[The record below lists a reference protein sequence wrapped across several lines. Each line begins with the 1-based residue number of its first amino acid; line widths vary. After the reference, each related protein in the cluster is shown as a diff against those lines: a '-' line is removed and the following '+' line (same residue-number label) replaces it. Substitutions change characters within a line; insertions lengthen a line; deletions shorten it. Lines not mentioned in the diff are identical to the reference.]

1 MKTVFKLTFTAIFC
15 VWFLS
20 LVPLRGQS
28 TVNFYLTQFTGTTN
42 DTTITIKAQNN
53 PVIYN
58 GQFYWW
64 PANGTNIATTNGFA
78 TILLA
83 PSKYNVSLAGVAQS
97 WTITVTNSATALNAA
112 GLTTST
118 VIYNG
123 INSINGNAVTNDG
136 HGNYT
141 VTGGT
146 NVYAPGYGILFSNNT
161 VSINPSNALPVA
173 LVVTNN
179 DSQPITL
186 TNINNQITAQFSSQA
201 LGDAFDTPWLQVTN
215 NLNDDILQD
224 AYIGGDNGLPDLWML
239 SDTAGTGALQIFT
252 NSTVF
257 MGNQNGFVD
266 VASNGSVYIGNGFPQ
281 GSGSGAEFVPGVAGA
296 HYAVVTTGEFFG
308 NGGGLT
314 NATTALPANTNGLV
328 SAAQAATIA
337 AQYAGGNGLNVT
349 LYFTN
354 TLPAAQVISNYF
366 TDLIPTSWQ
375 FYLICT
381 NTDTA
386 TGLKPGNTIP
396 IEAINAANALFAGQA
411 NAAEPSFLP
420 LIGTNYVIVNSP
432 NSFNFGTAANWK
444 YPTLAP
450 GYASPTATVNF
461 NLISIITG
469 THTNQGGG
477 GSWTPTSESSLLAW
491 WNPTTIGLAN
501 GASIPTWADSS
512 THGNTLTSYGTDPLY
527 ETSVKNGQ
535 PATLWS
541 SATMRSSLTANTQPF
556 TIGFVFNTSDVTDDG
571 VILGD
576 TTGNSSVSVDVAGGD
591 LRLLSQNTTLIGQ
604 CAVSANTWYI
614 ALITYDGSG
623 DYGIWI
629 NAVSQA
635 SGTSLLTFSGD
646 TIQLGQKNASG
657 GDFYAGY
664 LGDFTIFNVAFNS
677 TQRANFFTWA
687 NAKWA
692 VY

>member
-1 MKTVFKLTFTAIFC
+1 MTTN
-15 VWFLS
+15 
-20 LVPLRGQS
+20 LVPWGYTIMLDGWPRS
-28 TVNFYLTQFTGTTN
+28 VHIVVPATNTVVNAVSLINPNQYSPLNLNTIIQGGATN
-42 DTTITIKAQNN
+42 LVPGFGVVITNTATNTTI
-53 PVIYN
+53 
-58 GQFYWW
+58 
-64 PANGTNIATTNGFA
+64 
-78 TILLA
+78 
-83 PSKYNVSLAGVAQS
+83 
-97 WTITVTNSATALNAA
+97 
-112 GLTTST
+112 
-118 VIYNG
+118 
-123 INSINGNAVTNDG
+123 
-136 HGNYT
+136 
-141 VTGGT
+141 
-146 NVYAPGYGILFSNNT
+146 
-161 VSINPSNALPVA
+161 SINPSNALPVA

-432 NSFNFGTAANWK
+432 NSFNFSTAANWK

-477 GSWTPTSESSLLAW
+477 GGGNNPNVLYYKLATGSGTTATDSSGNSFNGTMVGTPTWVTDWSLPALQLNGISQYITSGTAVNSSIVRNNITVNVWIDLAVYPSAQEDLVSW
-491 WNPTTIGLAN
+491 GYDGTGTGFELALSAA
-501 GASIPTWADSS
+501 GYPSFITFVGGS
-512 THGNTLTSYGTDPLY
+512 THGIVDTSAGIPTGK
-527 ETSVKNGQ
+527 S
-535 PATLWS
+535 
-541 SATMRSSLTANTQPF
+541 M
-556 TIGFVFNTSDVTDDG
+556 VTG
-571 VILGD
+571 
-576 TTGNSSVSVDVAGGD
+576 
-591 LRLLSQNTTLIGQ
+591 
-604 CAVSANTWYI
+604 
-614 ALITYDGSG
+614 TYDGTTYKVYVNG
-623 DYGIWI
+623 
-629 NAVSQA
+629 V
-635 SGTSLLTFSGD
+635 
-646 TIQLGQKNASG
+646 LGGSST
-657 GDFYAGY
+657 DSTELY
-664 LGDFTIFNVAFNS
+664 NS
-677 TQRANFFTWA
+677 TAPITVGAIDANGTYQNYLPATIKDASIW
-687 NAKWA
+687 NAA
-692 VY
+692 LTQSQIATIYATGPQ